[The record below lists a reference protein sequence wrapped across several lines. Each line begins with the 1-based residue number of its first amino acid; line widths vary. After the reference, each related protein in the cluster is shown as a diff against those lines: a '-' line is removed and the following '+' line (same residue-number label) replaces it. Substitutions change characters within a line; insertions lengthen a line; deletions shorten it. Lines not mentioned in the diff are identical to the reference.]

1 MKKNLLFSIAA
12 TTVAAG
18 LILTSCKGKE
28 LPVPVDYTIN
38 GPSTVYQTE
47 TADYE
52 VIVPW
57 EQPGTTWSW
66 SVAGATLQ
74 GVSSDTKIATL
85 KFSDMPANDTAYIT
99 IGEKTA
105 EGIMAEDTI
114 VKVKVLPFCTFDV
127 NNFTGAFD
135 CDEAGYGIYPVNL
148 TKDPVIANTI
158 LNDNFWDFAGPGAVI
173 KYTLSGDFLE
183 EVTVARQNFEFGDGY
198 VGWVEGSGLYNSC
211 ASTMEVDYK
220 VYYEGEEY
228 DIHHEFAAGTKGS
241 INTVVRKKSSGN
253 VK

>member
-1 MKKNLLFSIAA
+1 MKRTLLVLIAGTIMA
-12 TTVAAG
+12 TG
-18 LILTSCKGKE
+18 MILTSCKGKE
-28 LPVPVDYTIN
+28 LPVPVDYTID

-47 TADYE
+47 TAEYE

-74 GVSSDTKIATL
+74 GVSTDTKIATL

-105 EGIMAEDTI
+105 EGVMAEDTI

-135 CDEAGYGIYPVNL
+135 CNEAGYGIYPVNF
-148 TKDPVIANTI
+148 TARIVIEFRNYKHYCFVYF
-158 LNDNFWDFAGPGAVI
+158 LLFCFFDGA
-173 KYTLSGDFLE
+173 
-183 EVTVARQNFEFGDGY
+183 FG
-198 VGWVEGSGLYNSC
+198 
-211 ASTMEVDYK
+211 
-220 VYYEGEEY
+220 
-228 DIHHEFAAGTKGS
+228 
-241 INTVVRKKSSGN
+241 
-253 VK
+253 